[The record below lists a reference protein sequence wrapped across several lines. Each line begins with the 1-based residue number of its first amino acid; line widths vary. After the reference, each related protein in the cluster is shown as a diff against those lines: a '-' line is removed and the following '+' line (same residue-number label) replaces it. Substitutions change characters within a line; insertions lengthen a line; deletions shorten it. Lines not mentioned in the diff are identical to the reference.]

1 MKQKIKDLSLKD
13 FSELVGSNVI
23 DLPKETREEFKKY
36 DFRYRELTTEE
47 RDRAILKM
55 IKKIISTKLPVS
67 GPKYKKKWKSGWTE
81 NLKNFKESNYNIKS
95 LVPKFIKSHQP
106 IRLKDD
112 FAMPVSPTFEL
123 DFYNVFRNYLFRKY
137 LK

>member
-55 IKKIISTKLPVS
+55 IKKIISTMFCLISDLTGRP
-67 GPKYKKKWKSGWTE
+67 
-81 NLKNFKESNYNIKS
+81 F
-95 LVPKFIKSHQP
+95 FMA
-106 IRLKDD
+106 RDM
-112 FAMPVSPTFEL
+112 F
-123 DFYNVFRNYLFRKY
+123 YLFI
-137 LK
+137 